1 MVSHRFARHTCV
13 ARQRGPHKKKEDY
26 VMEPGRSVP
35 PRSSEYPTEPMS
47 PTQPADYRD
56 PVPADYRDPVPVGRQ
71 PADYR
76 DPALVNREP
85 VGYRDPVI
93 TRTGVSPAYRATRIV
108 YLVLGII
115 EALLVIRLVLKLLA
129 ANPSAGFSSLVYDVT
144 NPLVGLFQGVFPNAQ
159 SNGSVLD
166 LAALLA
172 ILVYALLAWG
182 IVRLIWITQRRQL
195 TPPV

>member
-1 MVSHRFARHTCV
+1 
-13 ARQRGPHKKKEDY
+13 
-26 VMEPGRSVP
+26 
-35 PRSSEYPTEPMS
+35 MS